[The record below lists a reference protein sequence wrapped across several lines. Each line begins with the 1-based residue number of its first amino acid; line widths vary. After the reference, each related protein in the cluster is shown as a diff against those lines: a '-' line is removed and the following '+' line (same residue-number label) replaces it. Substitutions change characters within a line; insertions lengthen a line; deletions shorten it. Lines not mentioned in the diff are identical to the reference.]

1 MQPLGGITLS
11 DIINYK
17 YGEIWRQTQHTH
29 PAPLAFDYIASE
41 SPRAVFLYL
50 IYSLH
55 IGAHI
60 AHGLDHLVERD
71 KVLAISAQHHARSI
85 NRLDGGHG
93 LAFDAEDLYQ
103 LQRPDRT

>member
-17 YGEIWRQTQHTH
+17 YGAKPNTLTLPRSHSIIL
-29 PAPLAFDYIASE
+29 PASRRERFSYT
-41 SPRAVFLYL
+41 LYD
-50 IYSLH
+50 SLH

-93 LAFDAEDLYQ
+93 LGFDAEDLYQ